1 MATVFGIQNFL
12 TQGPILYCI
21 VLNILTGPGPG
32 TYMLPPVVGPSTAP
46 NKHKAPQYSIKLPLK
61 HKYNDAP
68 APGYVPADNKLP
80 AVTVKGRNF
89 YDPSEYQK
97 KTLKTEKREIES
109 YPLPSAS
116 TGLVLTRWRWIFI
129 LRRSCISFLDLL
141 VTRYLCHIPI
151 MCEPIDIYSISIA
164 RLMRRNIDMGRGQ
177 IQVHIYRSHD

>member
-1 MATVFGIQNFL
+1 MAHSLMAYHLLVSLTLIYRLSNLSLFQPDTTKCFKQNAWKLPSAIVFGIQNFL
-12 TQGPILYCI
+12 TQGPILY
-21 VLNILTGPGPG
+21 ILYCFEYFTGPGPG

-97 KTLKTEKREIES
+97 KRSKTEKREIES

-116 TGLVLTRWRWIFI
+116 TGLVLTR
-129 LRRSCISFLDLL
+129 
-141 VTRYLCHIPI
+141 
-151 MCEPIDIYSISIA
+151 
-164 RLMRRNIDMGRGQ
+164 
-177 IQVHIYRSHD
+177 